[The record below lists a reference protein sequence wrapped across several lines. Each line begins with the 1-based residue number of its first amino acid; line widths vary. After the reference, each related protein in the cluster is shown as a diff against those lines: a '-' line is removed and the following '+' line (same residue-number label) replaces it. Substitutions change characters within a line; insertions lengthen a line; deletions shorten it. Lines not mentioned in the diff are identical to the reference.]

1 MLWPAFH
8 FHSVLLIFVNL
19 WPISTLCVADMMHA
33 VADMVCGRYR
43 RFPNTSRVSIRVAK
57 NFGQETDEV
66 DAVKLLLT
74 CSLSCKIWLL
84 SLMSRNCRRP
94 FICLCWAKLWNSLL
108 MTLHIGL
115 IAVSIQ
121 KETENTLISAIISGR
136 YFLVCYGFFVAIMVL
151 EVNCYLGHVKKCN
164 VCKCNVM

>member
-1 MLWPAFH
+1 MYVFFQNPKKHDFLRF
-8 FHSVLLIFVNL
+8 FELLHTFSRTV
-19 WPISTLCVADMMHA
+19 A

-74 CSLSCKIWLL
+74 CSLSCKIHGCCL
-84 SLMSRNCRRP
+84 S
-94 FICLCWAKLWNSLL
+94 CLVTVGDRSFASAGPSSGTVSL

-121 KETENTLISAIISGR
+121 KETENTLILAIISGR
-136 YFLVCYGFFVAIMVL
+136 TFLVCYGFLSPSWSLKLIVT
-151 EVNCYLGHVKKCN
+151 
-164 VCKCNVM
+164 